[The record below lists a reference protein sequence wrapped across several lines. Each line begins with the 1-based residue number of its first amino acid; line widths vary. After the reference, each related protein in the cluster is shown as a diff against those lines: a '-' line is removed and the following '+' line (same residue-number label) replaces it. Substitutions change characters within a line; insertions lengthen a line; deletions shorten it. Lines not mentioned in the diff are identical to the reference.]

1 MLGNGGPNLRK
12 AWARYFD
19 DDDDDGDDDDDLG
32 VTHWSF
38 NGLRTGKTILNRDL
52 SS

>member
-12 AWARYFD
+12 VWARYFD
-19 DDDDDGDDDDDLG
+19 DDDDDDDDLG

-38 NGLRTGKTILNRDL
+38 NGLRTGKAQF
-52 SS
+52 